1 MVRNFQCVRIIG
13 KTIFQYSIYLID
25 CLLLLL
31 FFISFWFFVVWRC
44 VFDLWSIGFVVPSI
58 FCDLIYPNCDLGGIY
73 TKILTTEMSKSNW
86 GKKSHKPIIMRT
98 YVSWCF
104 RASSPQNINTYGIA
118 YFQMPTPYTAY
129 IVSWFFTS
137 VFIQRFLHFQL

>member
-1 MVRNFQCVRIIG
+1 MRSNNWQNNFPIFDIFDRLFVIIIIFYFILIFCGVTLRIWFMIDWLCD
-13 KTIFQYSIYLID
+13 SINI
-25 CLLLLL
+25 
-31 FFISFWFFVVWRC
+31 
-44 VFDLWSIGFVVPSI
+44 LWSN
-58 FCDLIYPNCDLGGIY
+58 L
-73 TKILTTEMSKSNW
+73 SKLWSWWNLHKNTNNRNVEIEL